1 MISLARWSRP
11 RALSLL
17 APLVVGLATSA
28 GLSAPT
34 AAAPLA
40 ATPAAA
46 TVPAAAPAAYA
57 PAARRRTLV
66 RAASFNILGSEHTR
80 HSSRYAVGPK
90 RARLAAKLLATNKI
104 TVVGMQE
111 AARGQ
116 VRALTRRGWS
126 SYPKWRG
133 STDTQ
138 TAQSVLWRRQRWQR
152 LSARVF
158 EVPFNRGNSREIPIV
173 LLRHR
178 ATEKKVW
185 VISVHLTNGDSR
197 LERRER
203 RVGTRRVVEQVQKLQ
218 GTDHPVL
225 LTGDM
230 NDRRLVFCR
239 VVGATRLEAANGG
252 RVRHGRCHPPQGAR
266 IDWVFGSPRL
276 DVERFRFVDNRRV
289 EKITDHTVPMADFRF

>member
-17 APLVVGLATSA
+17 TPLVLGLAASA

-34 AAAPLA
+34 AAAAPHGV
-40 ATPAAA
+40 TSAAA
-46 TVPAAAPAAYA
+46 VAAAAPAAYA
-57 PAARRRTLV
+57 PAERRRTLV
-66 RAASFNILGSEHTR
+66 RSASFNILGSEHTR
-80 HSSRYAVGPK
+80 SSSQYALGPK
-90 RARLAAKLLATNKI
+90 RARLAAKLLEVNKI

-116 VRALTRRGWS
+116 TRALTRRGWN
-126 SYPKWRG
+126 SYPKWRT

-138 TAQSVLWRRQRWQR
+138 TAQSVLWRRQRWER
-152 LSARVF
+152 LRARVF

-178 ATEKKVW
+178 ASEKTLW

-203 RVGTRRVVEQVQKLQ
+203 RVGTKRVVEQVDNLQ
-218 GTDHPVL
+218 RTDHPVL

-239 VVGATRLEAANGG
+239 IVGSTRLEAANGG
-252 RVRHGRCHPPQGAR
+252 RVRRDRCRPPQGAR

-276 DVERFRFVDNRRV
+276 DFDRFRFVDNRRV
-289 EKITDHTVPMADFRF
+289 KKITDHTVPMADFRF